1 MGKRGPKP
9 WKPTPED
16 LAKIRLYAGLGA
28 THDNIGALM
37 GRSADTLNKHPEVRE
52 ALAAGKAEVIAK
64 IAGQLVKKA
73 LDGNLTAQIFY
84 LKTQAGWKETNVQE
98 HVGRDGDA
106 IRIGAGMTAKE
117 AAELYRAELG

>member
-37 GRSADTLNKHPEVRE
+37 GRSADTLNKHPAARE
-52 ALAAGKAEVIAK
+52 ALAAGKAEVLTK
-64 IAGQLVKKA
+64 VAGKLVEAA
-73 LDGNLTAQIFY
+73 LKGNLTAAIFY
-84 LKTQAGWKETNVQE
+84 LKTQGGWRETNRIE
-98 HVGRDGDA
+98 HTGADGEA
-106 IRIGAGMTAKE
+106 IAISSGMTAKE
-117 AAELYRAELG
+117 AAELYRNELG